1 MVIMDHIPQFTYF
14 TSVKSQKKRDRN
26 HIISLLGILIS
37 YMLPSL
43 KAKPVSGNTEH
54 SRFVLLEK
62 CSQCSTCLL

>member
-43 KAKPVSGNTEH
+43 KAKPISGNIEH
-54 SRFVLLEK
+54 SRCVLLEK
-62 CSQCSTCLL
+62 CSQCSTCML